1 MPLPPPWE
9 SVCELKPLP
18 AQIGLQEW
26 RFSRRF
32 RVITLES
39 LPPLGPIV
47 VTSAPGIPPFG
58 SAYIDFASNE
68 LVPAAILV
76 NYGTEIEAGNPRE
89 WVVTCE
95 YSTQQNQP
103 VNAGGLQSPPSPR
116 SPSGGGGSSPDDP
129 TQFLPKVSVG
139 AEIIRIPYRGD
150 PQADG
155 VTRGG
160 RFKTADGTTIGGAFY
175 FPLRYYVNSACE
187 SFAASASFEIALDTY
202 HVSIYRNDYY
212 DYSYVN
218 NRVNLVEWDGIRER
232 SLLLKPVRQSRERF
246 GSSWYW
252 LHSFDFVYDPVF
264 FHTFTVLNA
273 GFREVETAVAPLN
286 DVPRELIDIKDEKGV
301 RTSVEW
307 PLNKDGKKILDPGP
321 EGGNLI
327 YVEFN
332 KNKAEDF
339 GPRIPFLL
347 SDYGII

>member
-68 LVPAAILV
+68 LVPSAILV
-76 NYGTEIEAGNPRE
+76 NYGTEIEGGNPRE

-103 VNAGGLQSPPSPR
+103 VNSGGLQSPPSPR

-139 AEIIRIPYRGD
+139 AEIIRIPYRFD
-150 PQADG
+150 PQFNNVDQ
-155 VTRGG
+155 GG
-160 RFKTADGTTIGGAFY
+160 RFTDANRNTIAGGFPIGKYANTTG
-175 FPLRYYVNSACE
+175 E
-187 SFAASASFEIALDTY
+187 SFAAGASYEIALETY
-202 HVSIYRNDYY
+202 RVALYRTDYVSYNDINNC
-212 DYSYVN
+212 VN
-218 NRVNLVEWDGIRER
+218 SIPWDGFDSRTV
-232 SLLLKPVRQSRERF
+232 LVKPVNQSRERF
-246 GSSWYW
+246 GLSWYW
-252 LHSFDFVYDPVF
+252 LHSFDLVYDPYF
-264 FHTFTVLNA
+264 MHTFTVLNA
-273 GFREVETAVAPLN
+273 GFRELTNPLGPLQVGVRN
-286 DVPRELIDIKDEKGV
+286 LRDITNAGV

-307 PLNKDGKKILDPGP
+307 PLNASGQKITDPGAN
-321 EGGNLI
+321 GANLI
-327 YVEFN
+327 YAEFN
-332 KNKAEDF
+332 KHPSQDF
-339 GPRIPFLL
+339 LTRLPFLL